1 VPKEEPPLL
10 PLALSKRQR
19 WAAAVVGVT
28 LFGAGG
34 VAVFQAEND
43 FSTVALLAG
52 GVVFSMMALT
62 GYGLT
67 RLRIGQA
74 EVEFQA
80 FREARQLIL
89 DGNEEGAE
97 RVLYH
102 AAARSRPLG
111 TEPQPLL
118 PRTSP
123 ADYERQV
130 LNTIDSLFP
139 SARVTSQPEGT
150 AHLDGL
156 IEIDRRRIG
165 VDVRAG
171 SRFIPGYVLT
181 RIDSMFADTTASL
194 DALLIVI
201 RSPSDDPDTDRLRSA
216 VQQKEEN
223 NELTKPVLIIAWM
236 PQDPVT
242 VLHDAL
248 ESLLNK
254 LGRGA
259 G

>member
-1 VPKEEPPLL
+1 VPKEE

-19 WAAAVVGVT
+19 WAAAVVGAALLGT
-28 LFGAGG
+28 GG

-43 FSTVALLAG
+43 WSTVALLAG

-62 GYGLT
+62 GSALT
-67 RLRIGQA
+67 RLRIGPA
-74 EVEFQA
+74 EFELQVRQDV
-80 FREARQLIL
+80 ARQLI
-89 DGNEEGAE
+89 DVGNEEGAE
-97 RVLYH
+97 EVLAY
-102 AAARSRPLG
+102 AAARPRPVG

-130 LNTIDSLFP
+130 LNTIERLFP

-150 AHLDGL
+150 ARLDGL

-181 RIDSMFADTTASL
+181 RIDSMFADTTVSL

-201 RSPSDDPDTDRLRSA
+201 RAPSDDPATDILRRA
-216 VQQKEEN
+216 VQDKKKN
-223 NELTKPVLIIAWM
+223 NEQTKPVFVIPWR
-236 PQDPVT
+236 PQDPET
-242 VLHDAL
+242 DLHDAV
-248 ESLLNK
+248 ESLVNT